1 MIRHLRYLGLLLP
14 LFTFSSWA
22 AEQNPA
28 VHISLAGSQSVVYGP
43 AENFTGRVRVDPLFK
58 PDNNIR
64 VRQLAQVL
72 REHSENDAATR
83 AEKALQQ
90 ALANN

>member
-1 MIRHLRYLGLLLP
+1 MIRHLRYLGLSLP

-22 AEQNPA
+22 VEQNPA
-28 VHISLAGSQSVVYGP
+28 VYISPAVSQNAVYGP
-43 AENFTGRVRVDPLFK
+43 AENFTRRVRVLK
-58 PDNNIR
+58 PDNDIR

-72 REHSENDAATR
+72 REHSENDVAPR
-83 AEKALQQ
+83 AEKALQR

>member
-1 MIRHLRYLGLLLP
+1 MIRHLRYLGLSLP

-28 VHISLAGSQSVVYGP
+28 VHISPAGSQNAAYGP
-43 AENFTGRVRVDPLFK
+43 AESFTCRVLVDSLFK
-58 PDNNIR
+58 PDNDIR
-64 VRQLAQVL
+64 GRQLAQVL

-90 ALANN
+90 ALSNN